1 MEKRCPQLDVLP
13 RFAYPKLT
21 RLREI
26 RILLVLPVQESDQLE
41 CLVQKT
47 QLRDKW
53 YRKIPEYLALSYTWG
68 DPTTLS

>member
-13 RFAYPKLT
+13 RFAYSKLT

-26 RILLVLPVQESDQLE
+26 RTLLVLPVQESDQLE

-53 YRKIPEYLALSYTWG
+53 YWKIPEYLALSYTWG